1 MTRAS
6 AARRGVLLEAASV
19 AWMVVEAILAIGAG
33 IAARSVLLTA
43 FGFDSVI
50 EFLSASLLLWRLSS
64 EAREVNTARLELV
77 EVRATKV
84 SAALLVALC
93 LYVATT
99 SAAGLVAYVEPDAS
113 LLGLSVAIA
122 AVVVMPTLALGKR
135 ATNRVLES
143 AALKA
148 DIAET
153 TVCAYMAATVVLG
166 IGVNRLAGWWWAEY
180 VAAVLLLFWLV
191 RETREA
197 VEAARAGRSKAGSD
211 DD

>member
-1 MTRAS
+1 
-6 AARRGVLLEAASV
+6 V

>member
-1 MTRAS
+1 MAAPAMTRAS

-93 LYVATT
+93 LYV
-99 SAAGLVAYVEPDAS
+99 AS

>member
-148 DIAET
+148 DITET

>member
-1 MTRAS
+1 
-6 AARRGVLLEAASV
+6 
-19 AWMVVEAILAIGAG
+19 MVVEAILAIGAG

-50 EFLSASLLLWRLSS
+50 EFLSAALLLWRLAR
-64 EAREVNTARLELV
+64 EARGVDTARLELI
-77 EVRATKV
+77 EVRTTRV
-84 SAALLVALC
+84 SAGLLVALC

-99 SAAGLVAYVEPDAS
+99 SAAGLVAHVEPDAS
-113 LLGLSVAIA
+113 LVGLSVALA
-122 AVVVMPTLALGKR
+122 AVVVMPALALGKR
-135 ATNRVLES
+135 AANRVLES

-166 IGVNRLAGWWWAEY
+166 TGLNRLAGWWWAEY
-180 VAAVLLLFWLV
+180 VAAALLLFWLV

-197 VEAARAGRSKAGSD
+197 VEAARAGRSRADGD